1 MKDSVVIVAAVILGS
16 GCTSA
21 TTATESDFSSTR
33 SVVREVV
40 ETKGP
45 FRLAVRDSAA
55 RMGVLFGTP
64 TIESLP
70 GAIAVENTRYG
81 SLCIYDVTGHADV
94 QGRKIGVYI
103 AFSERLTSCAA
114 ETRALSYQATLSELT
129 SGASYDVAVIHE
141 QNGRADT
148 VRKAVVAVR

>member
-1 MKDSVVIVAAVILGS
+1 MKQRIVVVAALILGS
-16 GCTSA
+16 ACTSA
-21 TTATESDFSSTR
+21 TTATESESSSSR
-33 SVVREVV
+33 SVFWDVV

-64 TIESLP
+64 TIQSLP
-70 GAIAVENTRYG
+70 GAITVENTRYG
-81 SLCIYDVTGHADV
+81 SLCVYDVTGHADV
-94 QGRKIGVYI
+94 QGRKIGVHV
-103 AFSERLTSCAA
+103 AFTERLTSCAA